1 MIIAIRSLTRVRSAA
16 AQFANPH
23 PLIVAAL
30 FLAIAIGLAVP
41 TRSLFGSGPVLLASQ
56 RTSKPNGTPS
66 GARQI
71 VPACRRTNRSG
82 RSVLVQLVQLEKDKE
97 RFAFCQR
104 YSDSNGSPAP

>member
-41 TRSLFGSGPVLLASQ
+41 TRS
-56 RTSKPNGTPS
+56 
-66 GARQI
+66 
-71 VPACRRTNRSG
+71 
-82 RSVLVQLVQLEKDKE
+82 
-97 RFAFCQR
+97 
-104 YSDSNGSPAP
+104 